1 LTDRWG
7 VFAEVAGGATA
18 ALLGLLFVAVSI
30 RVVVIAGSVE
40 LRNRAAQTG
49 VLFLSG
55 LLASLLLVIPEQ
67 ARWLGVEFL
76 VLASAT
82 GVTILALGRKADL
95 KPTGSRTARLLDVST
110 PNSTTCLLLA
120 AAGLILLLGQGWG
133 LYVVATAVIVVL
145 VGGAASAWLLLLNLT
160 E

>member
-1 LTDRWG
+1 M
-7 VFAEVAGGATA
+7 FAEVAGGATA

-30 RVVVIAGSVE
+30 RVVVIARSVE
-40 LRNRAAQTG
+40 LRNRAAQIG

-76 VLASAT
+76 VLAVAT
-82 GVTILALGRKADL
+82 EVTIFALGGKADL
-95 KPTGSRTARLLDVST
+95 RPTGSRIARLLDVST
-110 PNSTTCLLLA
+110 PNATTCLLLA

-133 LYVVATAVIVVL
+133 LDVFATAVMVVL
-145 VGGAASAWLLLLNLT
+145 VGGAASAWLLLVNLT